1 MQLILK
7 LESSPTKGE
16 PPQKRAWISGNKS
29 IVLGRQGTDFR
40 LPQDLQISSSHCKI
54 SCDGQ
59 RYLLEDLKSTNG
71 TFLNDVRIKR
81 ARLTQGDRIRVGLTV
96 LSVEIAGAAAAAE
109 VDTGPDMVR
118 ASSNLNILGDEP
130 PAKAARNEPVRVF
143 NDTQYQYALVPG
155 RVRFPGHSLTL
166 VAKAT
171 FDLQH
176 GGVVKPAKEQI
187 PVDGPVPYPD
197 AEHELAAPR
206 YASDVACFKPKADLL
221 LIGSCHAPGGQPTT
235 QCEVEFR
242 VGKTAR
248 RLIVHGKRRWE
259 GLFGSAISEP
269 QPFTQQPLRY
279 EFAYGGEGFPR
290 NPTGIGH
297 VRIDAT
303 EEGRTKIPLPSIE
316 DPQRQIHLRT
326 ERPEPAG
333 FGPLG
338 EQWEQRKK
346 HLGTY
351 DDAWLKE
358 RWPWFASDFNWAF
371 CNAAPEAQQTEYLRG
386 DEELLLE
393 NLHPKHAKLTSRLPG
408 RRVRCFMYEV
418 HGEER
423 AFREVSMFLD
433 TLWVDADAGKIVM
446 VWRGVAAVTSADLSE
461 IRSIFFMDES
471 LTAPRSS
478 QDCLLAFRKARSD
491 WEAEWESEDE
501 PPADFGT
508 TAPAEEPTEGEPEP
522 QDAESLQLAEL
533 QAKNQ
538 QDLRQTMIAGGIDP
552 DNLPVPTE
560 AERREAI
567 AFLRSQGAE
576 IEDDTA
582 PQEESP
588 WTRARVEEHARSESP
603 SFEDEDLHGLDLSGL
618 KLTGLDFSGANLEGV
633 NLTGADLTSAVFRAA
648 NLNQANLTGATL
660 TQTNFTEAALTAAD
674 LSKVHGEGAVFQEA
688 RLLGANLTDAALP
701 SSNFQ
706 EATLAG
712 AKLPRFQAPLG
723 MLAGAHLPG
732 TLLKEAHLQEAD
744 LTGADLSACD
754 LSGAQ
759 LAGATLKK
767 AQLTG
772 ANLERVQAQG
782 AFFIE
787 AKMNDARLTEAKLDG
802 ADFTRALLH
811 RTSLERAQLREATLE
826 EADGR
831 QANLSKADLTGAR
844 GSAARFAGAKFR
856 QARLDK
862 STWTGAALGTSDFS
876 GSTAPDCDFSGAAL
890 ERAIMTGV
898 DLRRS
903 RLDEANL
910 RHAKLRQVN
919 LFEASLTKADL
930 SDADLTDANCYG
942 ADFADAI
949 LDRLKRDGA
958 NVKLTRL
965 AKV

>member
-7 LESSPTKGE
+7 LESSPDKGE
-16 PPQKRAWISGNKS
+16 PPQKRAWISENKS

-40 LPQDLQISSSHCKI
+40 LPQDLQISASHCKI

-81 ARLTQGDRIRVGLTV
+81 SRLTQGDRIRVGLTI
-96 LSVEIAGAAAAAE
+96 LSVEITGAAATPE

-130 PAKAARNEPVRVF
+130 PAKSARNEPVRVF
-143 NDTQYQYALVPG
+143 NDTTYEFALVPG

-176 GGVVKPAKEQI
+176 GGVAKLAKEQI
-187 PVDGPVPYPD
+187 PVAGPVPYED

-221 LIGSCHAPGGQPTT
+221 LVGSCHAPGGPTAH
-235 QCEVEFR
+235 CEVEFR
-242 VGKTAR
+242 VGKTGR
-248 RLIVHGKRRWE
+248 RLVVHGKRRWE
-259 GLFGSAISEP
+259 GIFGSAISEP

-279 EFAYGGEGFPR
+279 ESAYGGEGFAR
-290 NPTGIGH
+290 NPTGMGH

-303 EEGRTKIPLPSIE
+303 EVGRTKIPLPSIE
-316 DPQRQIHLRT
+316 DPAHQIHMRT

-333 FGPLG
+333 FGPIA

-351 DDAWLKE
+351 DEAWLKE
-358 RWPWFASDFNWAF
+358 RWPWYASNFNWAF
-371 CNAAPEAQQTEYLRG
+371 CNAAPESLQTEYLRG

-393 NLHPKHAKLTSRLPG
+393 NLNPKHAKFTTRLPG
-408 RRVRCFMYEV
+408 RRVRCFMYET
-418 HGEER
+418 HGDER

-433 TLWVDADAGKIVM
+433 TLWVDADAGKVVL
-446 VWRGVAAVTSADLSE
+446 VWRGVAAVSSADLADV
-461 IRSIFFMDES
+461 RSIFFMDEA
-471 LTAPRSS
+471 LTAPKSA

-491 WEAEWESEDE
+491 WEAEWESKEE
-501 PPADFGT
+501 PPPEIAS
-508 TAPAEEPTEGEPEP
+508 AAEEELAESEPH
-522 QDAESLQLAEL
+522 DAESLQIAEL
-533 QAKNQ
+533 QAKSQ
-538 QDLRQTMIAGGIDP
+538 QDLRQTMMAGGIDP
-552 DNLPVPTE
+552 DNPPVPTE

-576 IEDDTA
+576 IPDDTE
-582 PQEESP
+582 PPDESK
-588 WTRARVEEHARSESP
+588 WTRAEVETHAQEESP
-603 SFEDEDLHGLDLSGL
+603 SFEGEDLHGLDLSGL
-618 KLTGLDFSGANLEGV
+618 KLAGLNFAAANLEGA
-633 NLTGADLTSAVFRAA
+633 NLAGADLTSAVFRGA
-648 NLNQANLTGATL
+648 NLNQANLAGATVEKA
-660 TQTNFTEAALTAAD
+660 NFTEASLTGSD
-674 LSKVHGEGAVFQEA
+674 LAKVVGEWAVFHGA
-688 RLLGANLTDAALP
+688 RLLGANLADASLP
-701 SSNFQ
+701 KAIFQ
-706 EATLAG
+706 GATLAG
-712 AKLPRFQAPLG
+712 AKLPRFKSPLG
-723 MLAGAHLPG
+723 NLAGAQLPG
-732 TLLKEAHLQEAD
+732 TSLQEAHLQEAD

-754 LSGAQ
+754 LSSAN
-759 LAGATLKK
+759 LAGASLNK

-772 ANLERVQAQG
+772 ANLERVQAQN

-787 AKMNDARLTEAKLDG
+787 AKMNDARLTEGKFDG

-811 RTSLERAQLREATLE
+811 RASLERAHLREATLE

-831 QANLSKADLTGAR
+831 QANLSKADLIGAR
-844 GSAARFAGAKFR
+844 AAAARFAGAKFR
-856 QARLDK
+856 QARLDR
-862 STWTGAALGTSDFS
+862 SVWAGAALGTSDFS
-876 GSTAPDCDFSGAAL
+876 WSSAQDSDFSGAGL
-890 ERAIMTGV
+890 ERAVLTGV
-898 DLRRS
+898 DLRRC
-903 RLDEANL
+903 RFDEANL
-910 RHAKLRQVN
+910 RHVKLPRTN

-930 SDADLTDANCYG
+930 SDADLTEANCYG
-942 ADFADAI
+942 ADFADAT